1 MAKLD
6 TLREGEDQAR
16 QVLENAK
23 KDARRITQSIPEMI
37 EEMKRK
43 EDDYLREVTS
53 EAEAAVEKI
62 VIQLKEKLKVK
73 TDSKLELLAEN
84 KVNLEKA
91 ATRSL
96 REHILRGGKED

>member
-1 MAKLD
+1 MAELD

-16 QVLENAK
+16 QVLENAG
-23 KDARRITQSIPEMI
+23 KDARRITQSIPAMI

-43 EDDYLREVTS
+43 EDDYLREVM
-53 EAEAAVEKI
+53 EKAETAVEKVI
-62 VIQLKEKLKVK
+62 VQLKEQLEEKTDGKLKI
-73 TDSKLELLAEN
+73 LAEN

-96 REHILRGGKED
+96 REHILRGGKEN

>member
-23 KDARRITQSIPEMI
+23 KNAQRITQSIPEMI

-53 EAEAAVEKI
+53 EAEAAVEK
-62 VIQLKEKLKVK
+62 VVVQLKG
-73 TDSKLELLAEN
+73 KLEEKTNGKLRLLADH
-84 KVNLEKA
+84 KANLEKA

-96 REHILRGGKED
+96 REHILRGGKEG

>member
-16 QVLENAK
+16 QLLEKAK

-43 EDDYLREVTS
+43 EDDYLREVAS

-62 VIQLKEKLKVK
+62 VIQLKGKLEEK
-73 TDSKLELLAEN
+73 TNSKLELLAEK

-91 ATRSL
+91 ATRNL

>member
-62 VIQLKEKLKVK
+62 VIQLKGKLEEK
-73 TDSKLELLAEN
+73 TGSKLELLVEN
-84 KVNLEKA
+84 KANLEKA
-91 ATRSL
+91 ATMSL
-96 REHILRGGKED
+96 RKHILRGGKEA

>member
-23 KDARRITQSIPEMI
+23 KDARRITQSIPGMI

>member
-6 TLREGEDQAR
+6 ILREGEKQAR

-37 EEMKRK
+37 EELKRK
-43 EDDYLREVTS
+43 NDDYLGKVAT
-53 EAEAAVEKI
+53 EAETAVDKI
-62 VIQLKEKLKVK
+62 VIQLKEKLEGK
-73 TDSKLELLAEN
+73 TDRKLELLSEYT
-84 KVNLEKA
+84 VNLEKT
-91 ATRSL
+91 ATESL

>member
-16 QVLENAK
+16 QVLENAR
-23 KDARRITQSIPEMI
+23 KDARQIKQSIPEMI

-43 EDDYLREVTS
+43 EDDYLREAAS
-53 EAEAAVEKI
+53 EAEAAVKKI
-62 VIQLKEKLKVK
+62 VVQLKEKLEEK
-73 TDSKLELLAEN
+73 TGGKLELLAEN
-84 KVNLEKA
+84 KANLEKA

-96 REHILRGGKED
+96 REHILKGGKEG